1 MSSFKG
7 LGILCF
13 YSNGL
18 FQGHLIDKTTN
29 DSPYSLAG
37 KLSTHLDPNHND
49 CMEPDDFYKVLIQS
63 HSTLQQ
69 QTPEPI
75 SLLLRRPKEN
85 DAGDLFSHQ
94 NEAEINDGYHF
105 SFVTHHFLTGQEAIQ
120 LQQKYFTGNLP
131 IQTDVTVC
139 IGDIEF
145 NKLDE

>member
-1 MSSFKG
+1 MTSFKG

-37 KLSTHLDPNHND
+37 KRSTHVDPKHND
-49 CMEPDDFYKVLIQS
+49 CMEPDDFYKILIQS
-63 HSTLQQ
+63 HATLQ
-69 QTPEPI
+69 PAEPI

-85 DAGDLFSHQ
+85 DAGGLFSHE
-94 NEAEINDGYHF
+94 NEAEINDGYQF
-105 SFVTHHFLTGQEAIQ
+105 SFVTHHFLAGQQAIQ
-120 LQQKYFTGNLP
+120 LQQKYFTGINHP